1 MKKKLVIILGPTAI
15 GKTNLSIKLAKH
27 FKSEIISCDSR
38 QFYKELK
45 IGTAPPN
52 KAQLH
57 QVRHHFIQ
65 DRSIN
70 SEFNAGKFE
79 NEAINLIE
87 TNNNKILFAVGGSGL
102 YINAICRG
110 LDNIPDVP
118 KDIRNKLTHD
128 YKKNGI
134 LWLQKQI
141 KKIDNNYDKK
151 YDINNPQRMLR
162 FIEVYNF
169 TGKSIDYFK
178 TNKTKKR
185 NFDIIKIGLF
195 IDRIK
200 LYKKINSRV
209 DLMVENG
216 LINEVKSLL
225 NHKNNN
231 ALQTV
236 GYKEIFK
243 YLNKEYTLDIA
254 IEKIKQNTR
263 NFAKRQIT
271 WLKKDQD
278 INWFKPEQSKEILDF
293 IEANLLNP

>member
-1 MKKKLVIILGPTAI
+1 MKKKLVVILGPTAI
-15 GKTNLSIKLAKH
+15 GKTKLSIKLAKH

-38 QFYKELK
+38 QFYKELN
-45 IGTAPPN
+45 IGTAPPS
-52 KAQLH
+52 KAQLR

-65 DRSIN
+65 DRSIK
-70 SEFNAGKFE
+70 SEFNAGMFE

-87 TNNNKILFAVGGSGL
+87 SNNNKILFAVGGSGL
-102 YINAICRG
+102 YINAICKG
-110 LDNIPDVP
+110 LDNIPIVP
-118 KDIRNKLTHD
+118 KDIRNKLTYK

-141 KKIDNNYDKK
+141 KKIDENYEIK

-162 FIEVYNF
+162 FIEVYYF
-169 TGKSIDYFK
+169 TGKSIEYFK
-178 TNKTKKR
+178 MNKTKKR

-209 DLMVENG
+209 DLMIKNG
-216 LINEVKSLL
+216 LINEVESLIS
-225 NHKNNN
+225 HKDKN

-243 YLNKEYTLDIA
+243 YFDKEYTLDVA

-271 WLKKDQD
+271 WFKKDQE
-278 INWFKPEQSKEILDF
+278 INWFKTVQIKEILEF
-293 IEANLLNP
+293 IEAN

>member
-1 MKKKLVIILGPTAI
+1 MKKKLVVILGPTAI
-15 GKTNLSIKLAKH
+15 GKTKLSIKLAKH

-38 QFYKELK
+38 QFYKELN
-45 IGTAPPN
+45 IGTAPPS
-52 KAQLH
+52 KAQLR

-65 DRSIN
+65 DRSIK
-70 SEFNAGKFE
+70 SEFNAGMFE

-87 TNNNKILFAVGGSGL
+87 SNNNKILFAVGGSGL
-102 YINAICRG
+102 YINAICKG
-110 LDNIPDVP
+110 LDNIPIVP
-118 KDIRNKLTHD
+118 KDIRNKLTYE

-141 KKIDNNYDKK
+141 KKIDENYEIK

-162 FIEVYNF
+162 FIEVYYF
-169 TGKSIDYFK
+169 TGKSIEYFK
-178 TNKTKKR
+178 MNKTKKR

-209 DLMVENG
+209 DLMIKNG
-216 LINEVKSLL
+216 LINEVESLIS
-225 NHKNNN
+225 HKDKN

-243 YLNKEYTLDIA
+243 YFDKEYTLDVA

-271 WLKKDQD
+271 WFKKDQE
-278 INWFKPEQSKEILDF
+278 INWFKTVQIKEILEF
-293 IEANLLNP
+293 IEAN

>member
-27 FKSEIISCDSR
+27 YKSEIISCDSR
-38 QFYKELK
+38 QFYKELC

-52 KAQLH
+52 EDQLH
-57 QVRHHFIQ
+57 QVQHYFVK

-70 SEFNAGKFE
+70 LEFNAGKFE

-87 TNNNKILFAVGGSGL
+87 SSDKNILFAVGGSGL
-102 YINAICRG
+102 YINAICKG
-110 LDNIPDVP
+110 LDKIPDIP
-118 KDIRNKLTHD
+118 KDVRNMLTLQ

-134 LWLQKQI
+134 IWLQKKV
-141 KKIDNNYDKK
+141 KKIDKNYEKK

-169 TGKSIDYFK
+169 TGKSIEYFK
-178 TNKTKKR
+178 TNVKKKR

-195 IDRIK
+195 IERNE
-200 LYKKINSRV
+200 LYKKINTRV
-209 DLMVENG
+209 DLMIENG

-243 YLNKEYTLDIA
+243 YLNNEYTLDIA
-254 IEKIKQNTR
+254 IEKIKKNTR

-271 WLKKDQD
+271 WFKKDED
-278 INWFKPEQSKEILDF
+278 INWYHPKQSKEILEF
-293 IEANLLNP
+293 IEAN

>member
-1 MKKKLVIILGPTAI
+1 MKKKLVVILGPTAI

-38 QFYKELK
+38 QFYKELN
-45 IGTAPPN
+45 IGTAPPS
-52 KAQLH
+52 KAQLR

-65 DRSIN
+65 DRSIK
-70 SEFNAGKFE
+70 SEFNAGMFE

-87 TNNNKILFAVGGSGL
+87 SNNNKILFAVGGSGL
-102 YINAICRG
+102 YINAICKG
-110 LDNIPDVP
+110 LDNIPIVP
-118 KDIRNKLTHD
+118 KDIRNKLTYK

-141 KKIDNNYDKK
+141 KKIDENYEIK

-162 FIEVYNF
+162 FIEVYYF
-169 TGKSIDYFK
+169 TGKSIEYFK
-178 TNKTKKR
+178 MNKTKKR

-209 DLMVENG
+209 DLMIKNG
-216 LINEVKSLL
+216 LINEVESLIS
-225 NHKNNN
+225 HKDKN

-243 YLNKEYTLDIA
+243 YFDKEYTLDVA

-271 WLKKDQD
+271 WFKKDQE
-278 INWFKPEQSKEILDF
+278 INWFKTVQIKEILEF
-293 IEANLLNP
+293 IEAN

>member
-1 MKKKLVIILGPTAI
+1 MKKKLVVILGPTAI

-38 QFYKELK
+38 QFYKELN
-45 IGTAPPN
+45 IGTAPPS
-52 KAQLH
+52 KAQLR

-70 SEFNAGKFE
+70 SEFNAGMFE

-87 TNNNKILFAVGGSGL
+87 SNNNKILFAVGGSGL
-102 YINAICRG
+102 YINAICKG
-110 LDNIPDVP
+110 LDNIPIVP
-118 KDIRNKLTHD
+118 KDIRNKLTYE

-141 KKIDNNYDKK
+141 KKIDKNYEIK

-162 FIEVYNF
+162 FIEVYYF
-169 TGKSIDYFK
+169 TGKSIEYFK
-178 TNKTKKR
+178 MNKTKKR

-209 DLMVENG
+209 DLMIKNG
-216 LINEVKSLL
+216 LINEVESLI
-225 NHKNNN
+225 NHKDKN

-243 YLNKEYTLDIA
+243 FFDKEYSLDVA

-271 WLKKDQD
+271 WFKKDQD
-278 INWFKPEQSKEILDF
+278 INWFKTVQIKEILEF
-293 IEANLLNP
+293 IEAN

>member
-15 GKTNLSIKLAKH
+15 GKTKLSIKLAKH

-38 QFYKELK
+38 QFYKELN
-45 IGTAPPN
+45 IGTAPPS
-52 KAQLH
+52 KAQLR

-65 DRSIN
+65 DRSIK
-70 SEFNAGKFE
+70 SEFNAGMFE

-87 TNNNKILFAVGGSGL
+87 SNNNKILFAVGGSGL
-102 YINAICRG
+102 YINAICKG
-110 LDNIPDVP
+110 LDNIPIVP
-118 KDIRNKLTHD
+118 KDIRNKLTYK

-141 KKIDNNYDKK
+141 KKIDENYEIK

-162 FIEVYNF
+162 FIEVYYF
-169 TGKSIDYFK
+169 TGKSIEYFK
-178 TNKTKKR
+178 MNKTKKR

-209 DLMVENG
+209 DLMIKNG
-216 LINEVKSLL
+216 LINEVESLI
-225 NHKNNN
+225 NHKDKN

-243 YLNKEYTLDIA
+243 YFDKEYTLDVA

-271 WLKKDQD
+271 WFKKDQE
-278 INWFKPEQSKEILDF
+278 INWFKTVQIKEILEF
-293 IEANLLNP
+293 IEAN

>member
-1 MKKKLVIILGPTAI
+1 MKKKLVVILGPTAV

-45 IGTAPPN
+45 IGTDPPS
-52 KAQLH
+52 KDQLR
-57 QVRHHFIQ
+57 QVKHHFIQ

-70 SEFNAGKFE
+70 SEFNAGMFE

-87 TNNNKILFAVGGSGL
+87 SNNNKILFAVGGSGL
-102 YINAICRG
+102 YINAICKG
-110 LDNIPDVP
+110 FDNIPIVP
-118 KDIRNKLTHD
+118 KDIRNKLTYE

-141 KKIDNNYDKK
+141 KKIDKNYEIK
-151 YDINNPQRMLR
+151 YDINNPQRMIR
-162 FIEVYNF
+162 FIEVYYF
-169 TGKSIDYFK
+169 TGKSIEYYK
-178 TNKTKKR
+178 MNKTKKR

-195 IDRIK
+195 IDRTK

-209 DLMVENG
+209 DLMIENG
-216 LINEVKSLL
+216 LINEVEGLI
-225 NHKNNN
+225 NHKDKN

-243 YLNKEYTLDIA
+243 YFDKEYTLDVA

-271 WLKKDQD
+271 WFKKDRD
-278 INWFKPEQSKEILDF
+278 INWFKTVQTKEILEF
-293 IEANLLNP
+293 IEAN

>member
-1 MKKKLVIILGPTAI
+1 MKKKLVVILGPTAI
-15 GKTNLSIKLAKH
+15 GKTKLSIKLAKH

-38 QFYKELK
+38 QFYKELN
-45 IGTAPPN
+45 IGTAPPS
-52 KAQLH
+52 KAQLR

-65 DRSIN
+65 DRSIK
-70 SEFNAGKFE
+70 SEFNAGMFE

-87 TNNNKILFAVGGSGL
+87 SNNNKILFAVGGSGL
-102 YINAICRG
+102 YINAICKG
-110 LDNIPDVP
+110 LDNIPIVP
-118 KDIRNKLTHD
+118 KDIRNKLTYE

-141 KKIDNNYDKK
+141 KKIDENYEIK

-162 FIEVYNF
+162 FIEVYYF
-169 TGKSIDYFK
+169 TGKSIEYFK
-178 TNKTKKR
+178 MNKTKKR

-209 DLMVENG
+209 DLMIKNG
-216 LINEVKSLL
+216 LINEVESLI
-225 NHKNNN
+225 NHKDKN

-243 YLNKEYTLDIA
+243 YFDKEYTLDVA

-271 WLKKDQD
+271 WFKKDQD
-278 INWFKPEQSKEILDF
+278 INWFKTVQIKEILEF
-293 IEANLLNP
+293 IEAN

>member
-27 FKSEIISCDSR
+27 YKSKIISCDSR
-38 QFYKELK
+38 QFYKELC

-52 KAQLH
+52 EDQLR
-57 QVRHHFIQ
+57 QVQHYFVK

-70 SEFNAGKFE
+70 LEFNAGMFE

-87 TNNNKILFAVGGSGL
+87 SSDNNILFAVGGSGL
-102 YINAICRG
+102 YINAICKG
-110 LDNIPDVP
+110 LDKIPDIP
-118 KDIRNKLTHD
+118 KDVRNMLTFQ
-128 YKKNGI
+128 YKKKGI
-134 LWLQKQI
+134 LWLQKKV
-141 KKIDNNYDKK
+141 KKIDNNYEKK

-169 TGKSIDYFK
+169 TGKSIEYFK
-178 TNKTKKR
+178 TNVKKKR

-195 IDRIK
+195 IERNE
-200 LYKKINSRV
+200 LYKKINTRV
-209 DLMVENG
+209 DLMIENG

-225 NHKNNN
+225 NHKNKN

-236 GYKEIFK
+236 GYREIFK
-243 YLNKEYTLDIA
+243 YLNKEYTLDVA
-254 IEKIKQNTR
+254 IEKIKKNTR

-271 WLKKDQD
+271 WFKKDKD
-278 INWFKPEQSKEILDF
+278 INWYNPKQSKEILEF
-293 IEANLLNP
+293 IEAN

>member
-15 GKTNLSIKLAKH
+15 GKTSLSIKLAKH

-38 QFYKELK
+38 QFYKELN
-45 IGTAPPN
+45 IGTAPPS
-52 KAQLH
+52 KAQLR
-57 QVRHHFIQ
+57 QVKHHFIK
-65 DRSIN
+65 DRSIS
-70 SEFNAGKFE
+70 SEFNAGMFE

-87 TNNNKILFAVGGSGL
+87 SNNNKILFAVGGSGL
-102 YINAICRG
+102 YINAICKG
-110 LDNIPDVP
+110 LDNIPIVP
-118 KDIRNKLTHD
+118 KDIRNKLTYE

-141 KKIDNNYDKK
+141 KKIDKNYEKK

-169 TGKSIDYFK
+169 TGKSIEYFK

-195 IDRIK
+195 IDRVK

-209 DLMVENG
+209 DLMIENG
-216 LINEVKSLL
+216 LINEVESLL
-225 NHKNNN
+225 NHKDKN

-243 YLNKEYTLDIA
+243 YLNKECTLDVA
-254 IEKIKQNTR
+254 IEKIKQHTR
-263 NFAKRQIT
+263 KFAKRQIT
-271 WLKKDQD
+271 WFKKDED
-278 INWFKPEQSKEILDF
+278 IKWYKPKQSKEILEF
-293 IEANLLNP
+293 IEAN

>member
-1 MKKKLVIILGPTAI
+1 MKKKLVVILGPTAI
-15 GKTNLSIKLAKH
+15 GKTKLSIRLAKH

-38 QFYKELK
+38 QFYKELN
-45 IGTAPPN
+45 IGTAPPS
-52 KAQLH
+52 KAQLR

-65 DRSIN
+65 DRSIK
-70 SEFNAGKFE
+70 SEFNAGMFE

-87 TNNNKILFAVGGSGL
+87 SNNNKILFAVGGSGL
-102 YINAICRG
+102 YINAICKG
-110 LDNIPDVP
+110 LDNIPIVP
-118 KDIRNKLTHD
+118 KDIRNKLTYE

-141 KKIDNNYDKK
+141 KKIDENYEIK

-162 FIEVYNF
+162 FIEVYYF
-169 TGKSIDYFK
+169 TGKSIEYFK
-178 TNKTKKR
+178 MNKTKKR

-209 DLMVENG
+209 DLMIKNG
-216 LINEVKSLL
+216 LINEVESLIS
-225 NHKNNN
+225 HKDKN

-243 YLNKEYTLDIA
+243 YFDKEYTLDVA

-271 WLKKDQD
+271 WFKKDQE
-278 INWFKPEQSKEILDF
+278 INWFKTVQIKEILEF
-293 IEANLLNP
+293 IEAN

>member
-15 GKTNLSIKLAKH
+15 GKTKLSIKLAKH

-38 QFYKELK
+38 QFYKELN
-45 IGTAPPN
+45 IGTAPPS
-52 KAQLH
+52 KAQLR

-65 DRSIN
+65 DRSIK
-70 SEFNAGKFE
+70 SEFNAGMFE

-87 TNNNKILFAVGGSGL
+87 SNNNKILFAVGGSGL
-102 YINAICRG
+102 YINAICKG
-110 LDNIPDVP
+110 LDNIPIVP
-118 KDIRNKLTHD
+118 KDIRNKLTYK

-141 KKIDNNYDKK
+141 KKIDENYEIK

-162 FIEVYNF
+162 FIEVYYF
-169 TGKSIDYFK
+169 TGKSIEYFK
-178 TNKTKKR
+178 MNKTKKR

-209 DLMVENG
+209 DLMIENG
-216 LINEVKSLL
+216 LINEVESLI
-225 NHKNNN
+225 NHKDKN

-243 YLNKEYTLDIA
+243 YFDKEYTLDVA

-271 WLKKDQD
+271 WFKKDRD
-278 INWFKPEQSKEILDF
+278 INWFKTVQTKEILEF
-293 IEANLLNP
+293 IEAN

>member
-1 MKKKLVIILGPTAI
+1 MKKKLVVILGPTAI
-15 GKTNLSIKLAKH
+15 GKTKLSIKLAKH

-38 QFYKELK
+38 QFYKELN
-45 IGTAPPN
+45 IGTAPPS
-52 KAQLH
+52 KAQLR

-65 DRSIN
+65 DRSIK
-70 SEFNAGKFE
+70 SEFNAGMFE

-87 TNNNKILFAVGGSGL
+87 SNNNKILFAVGGSGL
-102 YINAICRG
+102 YINAICKG
-110 LDNIPDVP
+110 LDNIPIVP
-118 KDIRNKLTHD
+118 KDIRNKLTYK

-141 KKIDNNYDKK
+141 KKIDENYEIK

-162 FIEVYNF
+162 FIEVYYF
-169 TGKSIDYFK
+169 TGKSIEYFK
-178 TNKTKKR
+178 MNKTKKR

-209 DLMVENG
+209 DLMIKNG
-216 LINEVKSLL
+216 LINEVESLISY
-225 NHKNNN
+225 KDKN

-243 YLNKEYTLDIA
+243 YFDKEYTLDVA

-271 WLKKDQD
+271 WFKKDQE
-278 INWFKPEQSKEILDF
+278 INWFKTVQIKEILEF
-293 IEANLLNP
+293 IEAN

>member
-1 MKKKLVIILGPTAI
+1 MKKKLVVILGPTAI
-15 GKTNLSIKLAKH
+15 GKTKLSIKLAKH

-38 QFYKELK
+38 QFYKELN
-45 IGTAPPN
+45 IGTAPPS
-52 KAQLH
+52 KAQLR

-65 DRSIN
+65 DRSIK
-70 SEFNAGKFE
+70 SEFNAGMFE

-87 TNNNKILFAVGGSGL
+87 SNNNKILFAVGGSGL
-102 YINAICRG
+102 YINAICKG
-110 LDNIPDVP
+110 LDNIPIVP
-118 KDIRNKLTHD
+118 KDIRNKLTYE

-141 KKIDNNYDKK
+141 KKIDENYEIK

-162 FIEVYNF
+162 FIEVYYF
-169 TGKSIDYFK
+169 TGKSIEYFK
-178 TNKTKKR
+178 MNKTKKR

-209 DLMVENG
+209 DLMIKNG
-216 LINEVKSLL
+216 LINEVESLIS
-225 NHKNNN
+225 HKDKN

-243 YLNKEYTLDIA
+243 YFDKEYTLDVA

-271 WLKKDQD
+271 WFKKDRD
-278 INWFKPEQSKEILDF
+278 INWFKTVQTKEILEF
-293 IEANLLNP
+293 IEAN

>member
-1 MKKKLVIILGPTAI
+1 MKKKLVVILGPTAI
-15 GKTNLSIKLAKH
+15 GKTKLSIKLAKH

-38 QFYKELK
+38 QFYKELN
-45 IGTAPPN
+45 IGTAPPS

-70 SEFNAGKFE
+70 SEFNAGMFE

-87 TNNNKILFAVGGSGL
+87 SNNNKILFAVGGSGL
-102 YINAICRG
+102 YINAICKG
-110 LDNIPDVP
+110 LDNIPIVP
-118 KDIRNKLTHD
+118 KDIRNKLTYE

-141 KKIDNNYDKK
+141 KKIDENYEIK

-162 FIEVYNF
+162 FIEVYYF
-169 TGKSIDYFK
+169 TGKSIEYFK
-178 TNKTKKR
+178 MNKTKKR

-209 DLMVENG
+209 DLMIKNG
-216 LINEVKSLL
+216 LINEVESLI
-225 NHKNNN
+225 NHKDKN

-243 YLNKEYTLDIA
+243 YFDKEYTLDVA

-271 WLKKDQD
+271 WFKKDQD
-278 INWFKPEQSKEILDF
+278 INWFKTVQIKEILEF
-293 IEANLLNP
+293 IEAN

>member
-1 MKKKLVIILGPTAI
+1 MKKKLVVILGPTAI
-15 GKTNLSIKLAKH
+15 GKTKLSIKLAKH

-38 QFYKELK
+38 QFYKELN
-45 IGTAPPN
+45 IGTAPPS
-52 KAQLH
+52 KAQLR

-65 DRSIN
+65 DRSIK
-70 SEFNAGKFE
+70 SEFNAGMFE

-87 TNNNKILFAVGGSGL
+87 SNNNKILFAVGGSGL
-102 YINAICRG
+102 YINAICKG
-110 LDNIPDVP
+110 LDNIPIVP
-118 KDIRNKLTHD
+118 KDIRNKLTYE

-141 KKIDNNYDKK
+141 KKIDENYEIK
-151 YDINNPQRMLR
+151 YDINNPQRMIR
-162 FIEVYNF
+162 FIEVYYF
-169 TGKSIDYFK
+169 TGKNIEYYK
-178 TNKTKKR
+178 MNKTKKR

-195 IDRIK
+195 IDRTK

-209 DLMVENG
+209 DLMIENG
-216 LINEVKSLL
+216 LINEVEGLI
-225 NHKNNN
+225 NHKDKN

-243 YLNKEYTLDIA
+243 YFDKEYTLDVA

-271 WLKKDQD
+271 WFKKDQE
-278 INWFKPEQSKEILDF
+278 INWFKTVQIKEILEF
-293 IEANLLNP
+293 IEAN

>member
-1 MKKKLVIILGPTAI
+1 MKKKLVVILGPTAI
-15 GKTNLSIKLAKH
+15 GKTKLSIKLAKH

-38 QFYKELK
+38 QFYKELN
-45 IGTAPPN
+45 IGTAPPS
-52 KAQLH
+52 KAQLR

-65 DRSIN
+65 DRSIK
-70 SEFNAGKFE
+70 SEFNAGMFE

-87 TNNNKILFAVGGSGL
+87 SNNNKILFAVGGSGL
-102 YINAICRG
+102 YINAICKG
-110 LDNIPDVP
+110 LDNIPIVP
-118 KDIRNKLTHD
+118 KDIRNKLTYE

-141 KKIDNNYDKK
+141 KKIDKNYEIK

-162 FIEVYNF
+162 FIEVYYF
-169 TGKSIDYFK
+169 TGKSIEYFK
-178 TNKTKKR
+178 MNKTKKR

-209 DLMVENG
+209 DLMIKNG
-216 LINEVKSLL
+216 LINEVESLI
-225 NHKNNN
+225 NHKDKN

-243 YLNKEYTLDIA
+243 YFDKEYTLDVA

-271 WLKKDQD
+271 WFKKDQE
-278 INWFKPEQSKEILDF
+278 INWFKTVQIKEILEF
-293 IEANLLNP
+293 IEAN

>member
-45 IGTAPPN
+45 VGTAPPN

-134 LWLQKQI
+134 LWLQKKI

>member
-1 MKKKLVIILGPTAI
+1 MKKKLVVILGPTAI

-38 QFYKELK
+38 QFYKELN
-45 IGTAPPN
+45 IGTAPPS
-52 KAQLH
+52 KAQLR

-65 DRSIN
+65 DRSIK
-70 SEFNAGKFE
+70 SEFNAGMFE

-87 TNNNKILFAVGGSGL
+87 SNNNKILFAVGGSGL
-102 YINAICRG
+102 YINAICKG
-110 LDNIPDVP
+110 LDNIPIVP
-118 KDIRNKLTHD
+118 KDIRNKLTYE

-141 KKIDNNYDKK
+141 KKIDENYEIK

-162 FIEVYNF
+162 FIEVYYF
-169 TGKSIDYFK
+169 TGKSIEYFK
-178 TNKTKKR
+178 MNKTKKR

-209 DLMVENG
+209 DLMIKNG
-216 LINEVKSLL
+216 LINEVESLIS
-225 NHKNNN
+225 HKDKN

-243 YLNKEYTLDIA
+243 YFDKEYTLDVA

-271 WLKKDQD
+271 WFKKDQE
-278 INWFKPEQSKEILDF
+278 INWFKTVQIKEILEF
-293 IEANLLNP
+293 IEAN

>member
-1 MKKKLVIILGPTAI
+1 MKKKLVVILGPTAI
-15 GKTNLSIKLAKH
+15 GKTKLSIKLAKH

-38 QFYKELK
+38 QFYKELN
-45 IGTAPPN
+45 IGTAPPS
-52 KAQLH
+52 KAQLR

-65 DRSIN
+65 DRSIK
-70 SEFNAGKFE
+70 SEFNAGMFE

-87 TNNNKILFAVGGSGL
+87 SNNNKILFAVGGSGL
-102 YINAICRG
+102 YINAICKG
-110 LDNIPDVP
+110 LDNIPIVP
-118 KDIRNKLTHD
+118 KDIRNKLTYE

-141 KKIDNNYDKK
+141 KKIDENYEIK
-151 YDINNPQRMLR
+151 YDINNPQRMIR
-162 FIEVYNF
+162 FIEVYYF
-169 TGKSIDYFK
+169 TGKNIEYYK
-178 TNKTKKR
+178 MNKTKKR

-195 IDRIK
+195 IDRTK

-209 DLMVENG
+209 DLMIENG
-216 LINEVKSLL
+216 LINEVEGLI
-225 NHKNNN
+225 NHKDKN

-243 YLNKEYTLDIA
+243 YFDKEYTLDVA

-271 WLKKDQD
+271 WFKKDRD
-278 INWFKPEQSKEILDF
+278 INWFKTVQTKEILEF
-293 IEANLLNP
+293 IEAN

>member
-1 MKKKLVIILGPTAI
+1 MKKKLVVILGPTAI
-15 GKTNLSIKLAKH
+15 GKTKLSIKLAKH

-45 IGTAPPN
+45 IGTATPS
-52 KAQLH
+52 KDQLR
-57 QVRHHFIQ
+57 QVKHHFIQ

-70 SEFNAGKFE
+70 SEFNAGMFE

-87 TNNNKILFAVGGSGL
+87 SNNNKILFAVGGSGL
-102 YINAICRG
+102 YINAICKG
-110 LDNIPDVP
+110 LDNIPIVP
-118 KDIRNKLTHD
+118 KDIRNKLTYE

-141 KKIDNNYDKK
+141 KKIDENYEIK

-162 FIEVYNF
+162 FIEVYYF
-169 TGKSIDYFK
+169 TGKSIEYFK
-178 TNKTKKR
+178 MNKTKKR

-209 DLMVENG
+209 DLMIKNG
-216 LINEVKSLL
+216 LINEVESLI
-225 NHKNNN
+225 NHKDKN

-243 YLNKEYTLDIA
+243 YFDKEYTLDVA

-271 WLKKDQD
+271 WFKKDRD
-278 INWFKPEQSKEILDF
+278 INWFKTVQTKEILEF
-293 IEANLLNP
+293 IEAN

>member
-1 MKKKLVIILGPTAI
+1 MKKKLVVILGPTAI
-15 GKTNLSIKLAKH
+15 GKTKLSIKLAKH

-38 QFYKELK
+38 QFYKELN
-45 IGTAPPN
+45 IGTAPPS
-52 KAQLH
+52 KAQLR

-65 DRSIN
+65 DRSIK
-70 SEFNAGKFE
+70 SEFNAGMFE

-87 TNNNKILFAVGGSGL
+87 SNNNKILFAVGGSGL
-102 YINAICRG
+102 YINAICKG
-110 LDNIPDVP
+110 LDNIPIVP
-118 KDIRNKLTHD
+118 KDIRNKLTYE

-141 KKIDNNYDKK
+141 KKIDENYEIK

-162 FIEVYNF
+162 FIEVYYF
-169 TGKSIDYFK
+169 TGKSIEYFK
-178 TNKTKKR
+178 MNKTKKR

-209 DLMVENG
+209 DLMIKNG
-216 LINEVKSLL
+216 LINEVESLI
-225 NHKNNN
+225 NHKDKN

-243 YLNKEYTLDIA
+243 YFDKEYTLDVA

-271 WLKKDQD
+271 WFKKDQE
-278 INWFKPEQSKEILDF
+278 INWFKTVQIKEILEF
-293 IEANLLNP
+293 IEAN

>member
-1 MKKKLVIILGPTAI
+1 MKKKLVVILGPTAI
-15 GKTNLSIKLAKH
+15 GKTKLSIKLAKH

-38 QFYKELK
+38 QFYKELN
-45 IGTAPPN
+45 IGTAPPS
-52 KAQLH
+52 KAQLR

-70 SEFNAGKFE
+70 SEFNAGMFE

-87 TNNNKILFAVGGSGL
+87 SNNNKILFAVGGSGL
-102 YINAICRG
+102 YINAICKG
-110 LDNIPDVP
+110 LDNIPIVP
-118 KDIRNKLTHD
+118 KDIRNKLTYE

-141 KKIDNNYDKK
+141 KKIDENYEIK

-162 FIEVYNF
+162 FIEVYYF
-169 TGKSIDYFK
+169 TGKSIEYFK
-178 TNKTKKR
+178 MNKTKKR

-209 DLMVENG
+209 DLMIKNG
-216 LINEVKSLL
+216 LINEVESLI
-225 NHKNNN
+225 NHKDKN

-243 YLNKEYTLDIA
+243 YFDKEYTLDVA

-271 WLKKDQD
+271 WFKKDQD
-278 INWFKPEQSKEILDF
+278 INWFKTVQIKEILEF
-293 IEANLLNP
+293 IEAN